1 MIMIVKMTNL
11 EFLKYLREN
20 RIVDFEDNFNSN
32 EENNILSVWDWD
44 RWHEILIWFD
54 SEGNIIE
61 NN

>member
-1 MIMIVKMTNL
+1 MTNL

-32 EENNILSVWDWD
+32 EESNVLSVWDWD
-44 RWHEILIWFD
+44 GWHEMLIWFD

>member
-1 MIMIVKMTNL
+1 MIMTVKMTNL

-32 EENNILSVWDWD
+32 EESNVLSVWDWD
-44 RWHEILIWFD
+44 GWHEMLIWFD

>member
-32 EENNILSVWDWD
+32 EESNVLSVWDWD
-44 RWHEILIWFD
+44 GWHEMLIWFD